1 MNWIRTSDLLREK
14 NKLIWNIY
22 ETVNVS
28 KVFLREILILAM
40 VLPVIRIEVE

>member
-1 MNWIRTSDLLREK
+1 MNWIRTADLLREK

-28 KVFLREILILAM
+28 KVFLREIFNSCNGATCY
-40 VLPVIRIEVE
+40 